1 MAQAKIYWDMQNY
14 TAIEKLFR
22 KSFEFCSDHDTWRLN
37 AGHVLFMQEN
47 SKYKK
52 AIDFYEPIVKKQYE
66 NVKFLNGNLKVK
78 VLINCISNHLFYFQD
93 IKCISYSFG
102 KSVCSLRDVEFK

>member
-14 TAIEKLFR
+14 TAIEKIFR

-47 SKYKK
+47 AKYKK

-66 NVKFLNGNLKVK
+66 NVF
-78 VLINCISNHLFYFQD
+78 FYFHFD
-93 IKCISYSFG
+93 FKRIKPLILYLFFKDFECIAHSTS
-102 KSVCSLRDVEFK
+102 

>member
-14 TAIEKLFR
+14 TAIEKIFR

-47 SKYKK
+47 AKYKK

-66 NVKFLNGNLKVK
+66 NVF
-78 VLINCISNHLFYFQD
+78 FYFHYD
-93 IKCISYSFG
+93 FK
-102 KSVCSLRDVEFK
+102 KKLSL

>member
-52 AIDFYEPIVKKQYE
+52 AIDFYEPIVKNQYE
-66 NVKFLNGNLKVK
+66 NVKFLNGNLKIK
-78 VLINCISNHLFYFQD
+78 VPINCIS
-93 IKCISYSFG
+93 
-102 KSVCSLRDVEFK
+102 